1 MTRSKI
7 YSLLFLFLSL
17 ISCTDEPV
25 DFSIS
30 SEDPGGISPQ
40 EFLQNFGS
48 NMEARFMGKVVNES
62 NEPISGVVVQV
73 GNTTALTNDQGVF
86 SIENASVQEKFA
98 YLKATKAG
106 YIDGSRSLTPK
117 EGVNLVEIML
127 FNMEPEAV
135 INSGEESTV
144 NLSNGT
150 EIVFTGDFVNQ
161 VGAAYSGPVHVILK
175 HLNPSNENIV
185 SQMPGMLVGQTT
197 EGSLRV
203 LETYGML
210 AVELRGSSDEE
221 LQLAEGSTA
230 KITLPVVN
238 NLSSAPQSMPLWSFD
253 EAYGFWKQE
262 GEATLVGNTYVG
274 EVSHFSFWNWDYPYP
289 SVYVCINLVDE
300 DGNPLS
306 YTPVNL
312 FSPALNSIGTYG
324 YTNNEGFECGLV
336 PANDQMVL
344 VIPDYNCSGN
354 NFSTLIGP
362 FDNDQN
368 ITVTVTSS
376 DVVDSSFIGVFNN
389 CDGEPVAN
397 GYLEIDLAFNGETYI
412 FPITDGVMSLYV
424 NYCGL
429 NTGYTLQAVDLDTNQ
444 ITAEISGNFTNP
456 ITDIG
461 TLFTCD
467 DAPNEIVA
475 VGDGMD
481 AIEVTSSLGATAVV
495 NVLDNDT
502 LNGVAVT
509 ANDVTITATN
519 LPNGI
524 FLNADGT
531 VDVNENIATGQ
542 YEFEYTICENANTS
556 NCDTATVFLY
566 ITNTSMVEI
575 VAVGDG
581 MDGIVVTS
589 SSGATAVV
597 NVLDNDTLNGVAVT
611 ANDVTIT
618 ATNLPNGIFLNADG
632 TVDVNENIATGQYE
646 FEYTICENADPNNCS
661 TTTVFLFITN
671 SSTVEIVAVGD
682 GMDAIEVT
690 NSLGATAV
698 LNVLDNDT
706 LNGVA
711 VTANDV
717 TITATNLPNGI
728 FLNADGTVDVNE
740 NMATGQYEFGY
751 TICEIANPNNCSA
764 ATVSLFIT
772 NTSTVAINAVDDGM
786 DGIAVTNSLGA
797 TNVVNVLDNDTFN
810 GVTVNANEVSITSTT
825 NYPDNIFLNADG
837 SIDVNENTPTG
848 TYDLMYTICEIA
860 NPNNCDSAT
869 VTLFVTNTSA
879 VAIVAVDDI
888 MDGIEVT
895 NSLGATNV
903 VNVLGNDT
911 LNGVAVSTNEV
922 AITDINTNFP
932 NNIILN
938 ADGSI
943 DVNENTPTG
952 TYELMYTICEIING
966 NPNPNNCNSATVTLY
981 VTNSSGSINAEYDW
995 INAVGTPQGQVVL
1008 NVLNNDTL
1016 NGADA
1021 TPNNVSITVGDGN
1034 QGDYILLDANGDI
1047 SMPLEFTPSA
1057 DYQFPYTIC
1066 EIANPNNC
1074 NTSSVSIYVNN
1085 TITAVDDALDAIDG
1099 TATATSI
1106 LNVLDN
1112 DTLNGGA
1119 MINYAVTTTTTTND
1133 SGDYF
1138 VLNSNGSID
1147 LVIANVPSGTYTINY
1162 QICENF
1168 TSVSNCSSASVTLI
1182 VN

>member
-481 AIEVTSSLGATAVV
+481 AIEVTNSLGATAVV

-524 FLNADGT
+524 FLNANGT

>member
-1 MTRSKI
+1 
-7 YSLLFLFLSL
+7 
-17 ISCTDEPV
+17 
-25 DFSIS
+25 
-30 SEDPGGISPQ
+30 
-40 EFLQNFGS
+40 
-48 NMEARFMGKVVNES
+48 MGKVVNES

-481 AIEVTSSLGATAVV
+481 AIEVTNSLGATAVV